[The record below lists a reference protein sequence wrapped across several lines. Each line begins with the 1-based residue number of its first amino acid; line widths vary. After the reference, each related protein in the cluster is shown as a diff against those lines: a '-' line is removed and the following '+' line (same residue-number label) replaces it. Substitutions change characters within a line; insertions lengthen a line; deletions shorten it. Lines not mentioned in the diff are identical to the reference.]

1 MDDFPHD
8 TTSYTEG
15 FLVHD
20 GELFEST
27 GHVPEFPY
35 TRSLFGVVDRRT
47 GKIAVKVDRES
58 YFVEGIA
65 FLNKKIYQLTYKT
78 QVGFIY
84 DAKTFR
90 QLDSFRYAN
99 AEGWGMTTD
108 GIHLIMSD
116 GTAELT
122 FADPAGFR
130 LIKKLKVTE
139 NGMPRDSLN
148 ELEYIK
154 GFIYANI
161 WYNDHIVKIDPV
173 TGKVVAKLDLTSLGF
188 QARLKHPDEDAL
200 NGIAYDAVADK
211 IYVTGKLWPNIYQ
224 LNFPHSHPPPHS
236 LPIAAQPASR
246 TRIHFPGPA
255 TPYS

>member
-1 MDDFPHD
+1 MRLLLLLCACLLYGCSDSTNSSENNVVPAAPVTPLIAFTVMDDFPHD

-148 ELEYIK
+148 ELEYI
-154 GFIYANI
+154 
-161 WYNDHIVKIDPV
+161 
-173 TGKVVAKLDLTSLGF
+173 
-188 QARLKHPDEDAL
+188 
-200 NGIAYDAVADK
+200 
-211 IYVTGKLWPNIYQ
+211 
-224 LNFPHSHPPPHS
+224 
-236 LPIAAQPASR
+236 
-246 TRIHFPGPA
+246 
-255 TPYS
+255 